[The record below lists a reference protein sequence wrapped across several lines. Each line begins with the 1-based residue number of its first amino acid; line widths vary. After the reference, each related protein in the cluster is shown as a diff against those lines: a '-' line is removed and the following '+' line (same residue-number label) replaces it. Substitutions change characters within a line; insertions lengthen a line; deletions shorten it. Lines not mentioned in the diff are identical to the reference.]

1 MRKAFGPHTSNCA
14 PLKSKDGSIISD
26 RALQMERWVEHY
38 AELYQIE
45 NTISPNAVSNFPS
58 LPVLTELDETPSVK
72 ELSIAIDMLAHGK
85 TPGDGISAE
94 VIQAGKHALIKP
106 LHELLSLCWEQGM
119 VPQELKDF
127 NIVTIYKNKGD
138 RSDCNNYRGISLLS
152 IVGKAFARVVLK
164 RLQILAD
171 RVYPESQCGFRA

>member
-1 MRKAFGPHTSNCA
+1 MRKAFGPHTSKCA

-26 RALQMERWVEHY
+26 RALQMELWVKHY

-45 NTISPNAVSNFPS
+45 NAISPNAVSNFPS

-85 TPGDGISAE
+85 APGGDGIPAE
-94 VIQAGKHALIKP
+94 VIQAGKHVLIKP

-119 VPQELKDF
+119 VHQELKDS

-138 RSDCNNYRGISLLS
+138 RSDCNNHRGVLL
-152 IVGKAFARVVLK
+152 L
-164 RLQILAD
+164 
-171 RVYPESQCGFRA
+171 RAGHSPSRAL